1 MAIKKIHVIA
11 AKKSDAKKNKETS
24 KTKTKSS
31 NPDQKIKKK
40 LNEFGDDD
48 AI

>member
-11 AKKSDAKKNKETS
+11 TKKSDAKKNKEAS
-24 KTKTKSS
+24 KTKSTH
-31 NPDQKIKKK
+31 PEQKIKKK